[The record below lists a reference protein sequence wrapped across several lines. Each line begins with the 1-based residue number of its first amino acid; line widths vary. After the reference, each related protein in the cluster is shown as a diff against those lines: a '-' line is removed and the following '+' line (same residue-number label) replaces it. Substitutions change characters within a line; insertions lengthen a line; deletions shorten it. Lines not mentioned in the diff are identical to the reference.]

1 MIKIPGILEVKTIR
15 GGNGDFNVGELQTA
29 IGEFKIKDKILEQ
42 FQSGSYP
49 GEFLISKI
57 YPHSYTWYGKITI
70 EIRASLAEVMLD
82 SDEPDDSDTPAQ
94 ASEPDPADEERTSPL
109 AAPQAEPATPP
120 DAITDQAP
128 ATPARSVSE
137 EQPAVQP
144 TSSDVELDDSELLA
158 IFGDELAELIRDGQP
173 VKLDPSVD
181 RALFRSQRDWLG
193 KRLGYSFRAA
203 SQTWHIK

>member
-1 MIKIPGILEVKTIR
+1 MIKIPGTLEVKTIR

-70 EIRASLAEVMLD
+70 EIRAMLADVMLD
-82 SDEPDDSDTPAQ
+82 SDDPGDSETATQ
-94 ASEPDPADEERTSPL
+94 ATEPDPADEERSSPSI
-109 AAPQAEPATPP
+109 ATQSEAATPKVLS
-120 DAITDQAP
+120 AEEAP
-128 ATPARSVSE
+128 PPPAASAPFATA
-137 EQPAVQP
+137 EQPTA
-144 TSSDVELDDSELLA
+144 SSVPFEDSELLEV
-158 IFGDELAELIRDGQP
+158 FGAELTELIKARQP

-193 KRLGYSFRAA
+193 KRLNYCFRAA
-203 SQTWHIK
+203 SQTWHVK

>member
-1 MIKIPGILEVKTIR
+1 MIKIPGTLEVKTIR

-70 EIRASLAEVMLD
+70 EIRATLAEVMLD
-82 SDEPDDSDTPAQ
+82 SDEPDDSELPAQ
-94 ASEPDPADEERTSPL
+94 ASEPDPADEERTSTPVSPPPEPEAL
-109 AAPQAEPATPP
+109 PPTVIASSPASAVTDTSAPDEEPIA
-120 DAITDQAP
+120 
-128 ATPARSVSE
+128 
-137 EQPAVQP
+137 
-144 TSSDVELDDSELLA
+144 SSGSFDEGELQEV
-158 IFGDELAELIRDGQP
+158 FGAELTALIAARQP

-181 RALFRSQRDWLG
+181 RSLFRSQRDWLSQ
-193 KRLGYSFRAA
+193 RLSYSFRAA
-203 SQTWHIK
+203 SQTWHSK

>member
-1 MIKIPGILEVKTIR
+1 
-15 GGNGDFNVGELQTA
+15 
-29 IGEFKIKDKILEQ
+29 
-42 FQSGSYP
+42 
-49 GEFLISKI
+49 
-57 YPHSYTWYGKITI
+57 
-70 EIRASLAEVMLD
+70 MLD
-82 SDEPDDSDTPAQ
+82 SDEPDDSDTAAQ

-109 AAPQAEPATPP
+109 ASPQAEPAVPP

-144 TSSDVELDDSELLA
+144 TSSDVELDDIELLA

>member
-1 MIKIPGILEVKTIR
+1 MIKIPGTLEVKTIR

-70 EIRASLAEVMLD
+70 EIRAMLADVMLD
-82 SDEPDDSDTPAQ
+82 SDDPGDSETATQ
-94 ASEPDPADEERTSPL
+94 ATEPDPADEERSSPSIATQSEAAAPKVLSEEEAPPPPAASAPL
-109 AAPQAEPATPP
+109 AAA
-120 DAITDQAP
+120 
-128 ATPARSVSE
+128 
-137 EQPAVQP
+137 EQPTA
-144 TSSDVELDDSELLA
+144 SSVPFEDSELLEV
-158 IFGDELAELIRDGQP
+158 FGAELTELIKARQP

-193 KRLGYSFRAA
+193 KRLNYSFRAA
-203 SQTWHIK
+203 SQTWHVK

>member
-1 MIKIPGILEVKTIR
+1 MIKISGTLEVKTIR

-42 FQSGSYP
+42 FQSGTYP

-70 EIRASLAEVMLD
+70 EIRAALAEVMLE
-82 SDEPDDSDTPAQ
+82 SDEPDDAEMPTQ
-94 ASEPDPADEERTSPL
+94 ASEPDPADEERTSPPVT
-109 AAPQAEPATPP
+109 AQSEADTMPAPVSVSLP
-120 DAITDQAP
+120 AP
-128 ATPARSVSE
+128 AT
-137 EQPAVQP
+137 
-144 TSSDVELDDSELLA
+144 VEASAPDDPVASIGDIEDSELQE
-158 IFGDELAELIRDGQP
+158 IFGAELSELIRARQP

-193 KRLGYSFRAA
+193 KRLDYSFRAA
-203 SQTWHIK
+203 SQTWHSK